1 MPAVKLINPNR
12 VNIHGILFERG
23 IPRYVTSEI
32 AEALANDERFE
43 IRDGE
48 DIKGGVKIKRS
59 SKAKQADKTESVTP
73 TDEKQSDDSSPDNG
87 GVSDDDNPSTEPV
100 IEV

>member
-32 AEALANDERFE
+32 AEALADDERFE
-43 IRDGE
+43 IIEGE

-59 SKAKQADKTESVTP
+59 SKVKQADKTETAPENPSDPETP
-73 TDEKQSDDSSPDNG
+73 PVDPADNG
-87 GVSDDDNPSTEPV
+87 TPPTGNV

>member
-23 IPRYVTSEI
+23 IPRYVTSEV
-32 AEALANDERFE
+32 AEALASDERFE

-48 DIKGGVKIKRS
+48 DAKSGVKIKRS
-59 SKAKQADKTESVTP
+59 AKVKPAIETELTDDTP
-73 TDEKQSDDSSPDNG
+73 PTNDNSPTGD
-87 GVSDDDNPSTEPV
+87 V

>member
-12 VNIHGILFERG
+12 VNIHGILFERN

-59 SKAKQADKTESVTP
+59 AKAKPAVEAEPADDTLPTNDNPP
-73 TDEKQSDDSSPDNG
+73 TDNA
-87 GVSDDDNPSTEPV
+87 

>member
-1 MPAVKLINPNR
+1 MPTVKLINPNR
-12 VNIHGILFERG
+12 VNIYGILFERG
-23 IPRYVTSEI
+23 VPRYVTSEI
-32 AEALANDERFE
+32 AEALSNDERFE

-59 SKAKQADKTESVTP
+59 AKTKPVTESEP
-73 TDEKQSDDSSPDNG
+73 EISSGETSPEN
-87 GVSDDDNPSTEPV
+87 S